1 MTMSA
6 SGPVFVKWSEKFISQ
21 EQGHRVVH
29 YYLEDSSGDS
39 YLVVV
44 GIECSLRHMLYV
56 ITDEFYQM
64 YEADKLPL
72 SSLKW
77 RSRREEVPE
86 GDPYY
91 LAGQAF
97 VISGTLDSDF
107 PYMQLSGIISLSIG
121 RIRRLQRF
129 YQLEA
134 LEKAKK
140 DNTII
145 FLETGSEKTLIVV
158 MLLRSYAFMI
168 RKPLQHI
175 VVFLI
180 PTVILVTQGLLDAL
194 PLVSND
200 STTRSAL
207 WSILQRVFCLA
218 EENDDGSLD
227 LHRLTLLLLD
237 KYFLIDAMIR
247 GNKDLPIIFLPGEKF
262 ENIND
267 QYCTLCAEEETYH
280 FQASSGSL
288 VIKEG
293 ETLANVKICI
303 QKKLQVPD
311 DEFSKVVDLLVPYQ
325 RGGKIRLS
333 DGVSVGKIG
342 FIMEQI
348 ISNVGKG

>member
-6 SGPVFVKWSEKFISQ
+6 SGPDFVKWSEKFISQ
-21 EQGHRVVH
+21 ERGHRVVH

-39 YLVVV
+39 YLAVV

-56 ITDEFYQM
+56 IADEFYQM
-64 YEADKLPL
+64 YEADKLQL

-121 RIRRLQRF
+121 RIRMLQRLF
-129 YQLEA
+129 EMGLVKQFAQGHNSYIYWLSEPIMISLLQLNSADLIAKGNLYTRSREDATKSSVFSFNHRSYQLEA

-158 MLLRSYAFMI
+158 MLLRSYAFAI

-180 PTVILVTQGLLDAL
+180 PTVIWVTQGLLDAL

-200 STTRSAL
+200 SIARSAL

-237 KYFLIDAMIR
+237 KQFLIDAMIR
-247 GNKDLPIIFLPGEKF
+247 ENKDLPIIFLPGEKF

-280 FQASSGSL
+280 FQGKL
-288 VIKEG
+288 V
-293 ETLANVKICI
+293 
-303 QKKLQVPD
+303 
-311 DEFSKVVDLLVPYQ
+311 
-325 RGGKIRLS
+325 
-333 DGVSVGKIG
+333 
-342 FIMEQI
+342 
-348 ISNVGKG
+348 